1 MKKMYYLMSNN
12 GQKSFGN
19 KAVVEIDDNGNET
32 LYSYNTPIITR
43 TKQGKLIKL
52 YNGWSQT
59 TGRHIKSFCGLNKTQ
74 FETL

>member
-1 MKKMYYLMSNN
+1 MKKMYYLMPTN

-52 YNGWSQT
+52 YNGLSQT
-59 TGRHIKSFCGLNKTQ
+59 TGRHIKSLCGLNKAQ

>member
-1 MKKMYYLMSNN
+1 MKKMYYLMPTN

-32 LYSYNTPIITR
+32 LYSYNTPIITK

-52 YNGWSQT
+52 YNG
-59 TGRHIKSFCGLNKTQ
+59 
-74 FETL
+74 